1 MSEEFLDIPFDD
13 IPTPPLA
20 AYADTREAP
29 SIAKHSKGNGAAETS
44 RHESDESSI
53 AVADPLPLF
62 PPLPSAAP
70 YPIDAL
76 GFLSTAAKAIV
87 RKVQV
92 PPEIAAQSVLAV
104 AALAAQAHADVMLP
118 FGQARPLS
126 LYFATVIG
134 SGDRKSSADNEA
146 SWPISKREKSLREA
160 YALDFKEWKI
170 ASAAWNAEKRKI
182 ENDKSLDID
191 QRGGK
196 LRRIGDEPAR
206 PLAPFLTTGDL
217 TLEGLTKNWTSAHP
231 ALGVFTAEGGTFTG
245 GHGMSDEARLRTA
258 AAASECW
265 DGKPIKRIRAIDGVT
280 ILPGR
285 RLSMH
290 VMIQPDASA
299 GFLANP
305 VLRDQGLLSRVL
317 VAAPESIAGTRL
329 YRDPHPND
337 DAAINAYG
345 ARILSILEAPATMAD
360 GAVNELAPRALPM
373 SDDAAA
379 AWKQFFN
386 QVELRSSNN
395 SDLAP
400 IRDFASKAAEHAA
413 RIAGVLTITN
423 DLDAEEVGLV
433 AMENAVTLAG
443 WYLAE
448 AKRLQSASR
457 LDPKL
462 LRAAD
467 LLEWL
472 KGRGKADCPFREI
485 LRTGPNQVRT
495 KAVADEA
502 VRILIE
508 HNSIVETSKRP
519 RAFRL
524 VGTVDRAPALP
535 KDAPS
540 DAGSIVDIEL

>member
-44 RHESDESSI
+44 RHKSDESSI

-146 SWPISKREKSLREA
+146 SWPIAKREKTLREV
-160 YALDFKEWKI
+160 YALDLKEWKI

-182 ENDKSLDID
+182 ENDRHLDYD
-191 QRGGK
+191 QRREK
-196 LRRIGDEPAR
+196 LTRLGEEPAK

-337 DAAINAYG
+337 DAAINAYS

-379 AWKQFFN
+379 AWKRFFN
-386 QVELRSSNN
+386 QVELRSSN
-395 SDLAP
+395 SGDLAP

-462 LRAAD
+462 LRAAA

-472 KGRGKADCPFREI
+472 KGRGRADCAFREI

-502 VRILIE
+502 VSVLIE
-508 HNSIVETSKRP
+508 HNSIVETTKRP

-524 VGTVDRAPALP
+524 VESPAPA
-535 KDAPS
+535 KDEPAA
-540 DAGSIVDIEL
+540 DDGLEGTI

>member
-1 MSEEFLDIPFDD
+1 MTDIINGDL
-13 IPTPPLA
+13 PPLPP
-20 AYADTREAP
+20 YHPHPFEVCETREARPATPRAIVVP
-29 SIAKHSKGNGAAETS
+29 SRET
-44 RHESDESSI
+44 RTD
-53 AVADPLPLF
+53 ANDPLPLF

-104 AALAAQAHADVMLP
+104 AALAAQAHADVKLP
-118 FGQARPLS
+118 FGQTRPLS

-146 SWPISKREKSLREA
+146 SWPIAKREKSLREA
-160 YALDFKEWKI
+160 YALEIKEWKI

-182 ENDKSLDID
+182 ENDKNLDYD
-191 QRGGK
+191 GRKGK
-196 LRRIGDEPAR
+196 LRLLGEEPAR

-217 TLEGLTKNWTSAHP
+217 TLEGLVKSWAVTQP
-231 ALGVFTAEGGTFTG
+231 ALGVFTAEGGTFTA
-245 GHGMSDEARLRTA
+245 GHGMTDENRLRTA
-258 AAASECW
+258 AALSGIW
-265 DGKPIKRIRAIDGVT
+265 DGAPIKRIRALDAVT
-280 ILPGR
+280 ILVGR
-285 RLSMH
+285 RLSLH
-290 VMIQPDASA
+290 VMIQPDAA
-299 GFLANP
+299 ADFLANP

-317 VAAPESIAGTRL
+317 VAAPDSIAGTRL

-345 ARILSILEAPATMAD
+345 ARILSILEQPATMAD

-379 AWKQFFN
+379 AWKLFFD
-386 QVELRSSNN
+386 QVELRSGN
-395 SDLAP
+395 SGDLAP
-400 IRDFASKAAEHAA
+400 IRDFASKVAEHAA
-413 RIAGVLTITN
+413 RIAGVITITN
-423 DLDAEEVGLV
+423 DLHAEEVGLV

-443 WYLAE
+443 WYLGE

-462 LRAAD
+462 LRAAA

-472 KGRGKADCPFREI
+472 KGRGNTDCSFREI

-502 VRILIE
+502 VRVLIE

-524 VGTVDRAPALP
+524 IGMAAPAKGERADNGP
-535 KDAPS
+535 IAEF
-540 DAGSIVDIEL
+540 EL

>member
-1 MSEEFLDIPFDD
+1 MTDFINGDLPPSEPRPFEQCE
-13 IPTPPLA
+13 
-20 AYADTREAP
+20 TRKAKPAAP
-29 SIAKHSKGNGAAETS
+29 SAIIVPSQEPSADANG
-44 RHESDESSI
+44 
-53 AVADPLPLF
+53 PLPLF

-104 AALAAQAHADVMLP
+104 AALAAQAHADVKLP
-118 FGQARPLS
+118 FGQTRPLS

-146 SWPISKREKSLREA
+146 SWPVAKREKSLREA
-160 YALDFKEWKI
+160 YELDIKEWKI
-170 ASAAWNAEKRKI
+170 ASAAWSAEKRKI
-182 ENDKSLDID
+182 ENDKSLDYD
-191 QRGGK
+191 GRKGK
-196 LRRIGDEPAR
+196 LRHLGEEPAR

-217 TLEGLTKNWTSAHP
+217 TLEGLVKSWAVTHP
-231 ALGVFTAEGGTFTG
+231 ALGVFTAEGGTFTA
-245 GHGMSDEARLRTA
+245 GHGMTDENRLRTA
-258 AAASECW
+258 AALSGIW
-265 DGKPIKRIRAIDGVT
+265 DGALIKRVRALDAVT
-280 ILPGR
+280 ILVGR
-285 RLSMH
+285 RLSLH
-290 VMIQPDASA
+290 VMIQPDAAA

-360 GAVNELAPRALPM
+360 GAVNELAPRALLM
-373 SDDAAA
+373 SADAAE

-386 QVELRSSNN
+386 QVEMRSSN
-395 SDLAP
+395 SGDLAP

-413 RIAGVLTITN
+413 RIAGVLTIAN
-423 DLDAEEVGLV
+423 DLHAEEVGLV
-433 AMENAVTLAG
+433 QMESAVTLAG

-462 LRAAD
+462 LRAAA

-472 KGRGKADCPFREI
+472 RGRGKADCAFRDI
-485 LRTGPNQVRT
+485 MRAGPNQTRT
-495 KAVADEA
+495 KAAADEA
-502 VRILIE
+502 VRTLIE
-508 HNSIVETSKRP
+508 HNSIIETTKRP

-524 VGTVDRAPALP
+524 VESPAPA
-535 KDAPS
+535 KDDPS
-540 DAGSIVDIEL
+540 DAGPIVDIEL

>member
-1 MSEEFLDIPFDD
+1 MSEELPDIPFDD
-13 IPTPPLA
+13 FPTLPLA
-20 AYADTREAP
+20 AYVDTREAP
-29 SIAKHSKGNGAAETS
+29 GIARHSKVNGAAEAS
-44 RHESDESSI
+44 RHDRDASSI
-53 AVADPLPLF
+53 LVAEPLPLF

-104 AALAAQAHADVMLP
+104 AALAAQAHADVKLP
-118 FGQARPLS
+118 FGQTRPLS

-146 SWPISKREKSLREA
+146 SWPIAKREKSLREA
-160 YALDFKEWKI
+160 YTLELKEWKI
-170 ASAAWNAEKRKI
+170 ASAAWNAEKRKV
-182 ENDKSLDID
+182 ENDKRLDYD
-191 QRGGK
+191 QRREK
-196 LRRIGDEPAR
+196 LTRLGEDPAK

-345 ARILSILEAPATMAD
+345 ARILSILEEPATMAD
-360 GAVNELAPRALPM
+360 GALNELAPRALPM
-373 SDDAAA
+373 SDDAAE
-379 AWKQFFN
+379 AWKRFFN
-386 QVELRSSNN
+386 QVESRSGDTG
-395 SDLAP
+395 DLAP

-413 RIAGVLTITN
+413 RIAGVLTIAN
-423 DLDAEEVGLV
+423 DLHAEEVGLV

-443 WYLAE
+443 WYLGE

-462 LRAAD
+462 LRAAG

-472 KGRGKADCPFREI
+472 KGRGRADCAFRDI
-485 LRTGPNQVRT
+485 MRTGPNQTRT
-495 KAVADEA
+495 KAAADEA
-502 VRILIE
+502 VSILIE
-508 HNSIVETSKRP
+508 HNSIVETTKRP

-524 VGTVDRAPALP
+524 VESSAPA
-535 KDAPS
+535 KGERADN
-540 DAGSIVDIEL
+540 GSIVDIEL